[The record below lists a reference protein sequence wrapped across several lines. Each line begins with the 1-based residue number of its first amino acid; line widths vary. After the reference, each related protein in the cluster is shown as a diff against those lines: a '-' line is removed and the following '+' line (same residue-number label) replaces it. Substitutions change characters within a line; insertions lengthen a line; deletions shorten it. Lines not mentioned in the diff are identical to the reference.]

1 MCCTPFQKYNKS
13 TALTWRIAYMPCYAL
28 LIDLKMRFNFRIQD
42 LEVRS
47 CGKHLLSDGEH
58 TRAEIVK
65 WANDTDKKEY
75 CWTVAYWNKGK
86 EGYDLQFVGSRPFD
100 VDGELFM
107 KLAKQ
112 GQQML
117 DDAFNCA

>member
-1 MCCTPFQKYNKS
+1 MKFS
-13 TALTWRIAYMPCYAL
+13 
-28 LIDLKMRFNFRIQD
+28 FRIEN
-42 LEVRS
+42 LELRS
-47 CGKHLLSDGEH
+47 CGEHLFVDGVEH
-58 TRAEIVK
+58 NRAEIIQ
-65 WANDTDKKEY
+65 WANDTGKKEY

-86 EGYDLQFVGSRPFD
+86 EGYNLQFVGGRPFD

>member
-1 MCCTPFQKYNKS
+1 MKFN
-13 TALTWRIAYMPCYAL
+13 L
-28 LIDLKMRFNFRIQD
+28 RFGE
-42 LEVRS
+42 LELRS

-58 TRAEIVK
+58 NRAEIVK
-65 WANDTDKKEY
+65 WAYDTDKKEY

-86 EGYDLQFVGSRPFD
+86 EGYYLQFVSGRPFD
-100 VDGELFM
+100 LDSKLFM

-112 GQQML
+112 EQQML

>member
-1 MCCTPFQKYNKS
+1 MQK
-13 TALTWRIAYMPCYAL
+13 
-28 LIDLKMRFNFRIQD
+28 FNFRVGD
-42 LEVRS
+42 LELRS

-58 TRAEIVK
+58 NRAEIIK
-65 WANDTDKKEY
+65 WDKYSIDRKEY
-75 CWTVAYWNKGK
+75 CWTVAYWDVGE
-86 EGYDLQFVGSRPFD
+86 EGYNLQFVGGRPFD

-117 DDAFNCA
+117 DDIHK

>member
-1 MCCTPFQKYNKS
+1 MQK
-13 TALTWRIAYMPCYAL
+13 
-28 LIDLKMRFNFRIQD
+28 FNFRVED

-58 TRAEIVK
+58 NRAEIVK
-65 WANDTDKKEY
+65 WAKDTGKKEY
-75 CWTVAYWNKGK
+75 CWTVAYWNENK
-86 EGYDLQFVGSRPFD
+86 EGYDLQFVGGRPFD